1 MVTVKREGV
10 LLEKTVLG
18 FESAAVFN
26 PAVYQDGDE
35 VHLFY
40 RAVRRGNFSTIG
52 YCRLQGALQVVE
64 RSKVPLII
72 PQYPYERQGVEDPR
86 IVKVDNSYYLSYT
99 AYDGITALG
108 ALAVSE
114 DLRHFDKKGVIV
126 PEVNFRRFSELVQS
140 GMRLN
145 EKYFRE
151 HREYAAHGLLTAGL
165 NLWDKNVIFFP
176 ARIDGNLVFL
186 HRIRP
191 GIQIV
196 SARNIPDELTTDFW
210 ERYLLN
216 FSDHI
221 VMEPKYPHES
231 SYIGAGCPPLLTDE
245 GWLLIYHGVYDGPEG
260 YVYHACAALLD
271 RDNPSREI
279 ARLPR
284 PLLSPEEDWEKRGYV
299 NNVVFPT
306 GTAIF
311 GDRLYIYYGAADSR
325 IAVASVNLKDLLQE
339 LSASKSFY

>member
-86 IVKVDNSYYLSYT
+86 IVKVDHSYYLSYT

-126 PEVNFRRFSELVQS
+126 PEVNFRR
-140 GMRLN
+140 
-145 EKYFRE
+145 
-151 HREYAAHGLLTAGL
+151 
-165 NLWDKNVIFFP
+165 
-176 ARIDGNLVFL
+176 
-186 HRIRP
+186 
-191 GIQIV
+191 
-196 SARNIPDELTTDFW
+196 
-210 ERYLLN
+210 
-216 FSDHI
+216 
-221 VMEPKYPHES
+221 
-231 SYIGAGCPPLLTDE
+231 
-245 GWLLIYHGVYDGPEG
+245 
-260 YVYHACAALLD
+260 
-271 RDNPSREI
+271 
-279 ARLPR
+279 
-284 PLLSPEEDWEKRGYV
+284 
-299 NNVVFPT
+299 
-306 GTAIF
+306 
-311 GDRLYIYYGAADSR
+311 
-325 IAVASVNLKDLLQE
+325 
-339 LSASKSFY
+339 